1 MPEPGL
7 AAGVGESEEFP
18 MDYDFEQ
25 FFDDSLDLF
34 CIASPDGYFKRV
46 NPSFERILGWST
58 EELLSRPFLEFVHPD
73 DVAATVREVERLG
86 EGIPTVAFENRYR
99 CEDGTY
105 RYFSWTA
112 HPDAGT
118 GLLYA
123 IARDVTELRRAR
135 ERFRI
140 ALEASPTAML
150 MMGSDGRIAMVNH
163 AAEDLFGYEG
173 KELLGEPL
181 EILVPERYRAGHPAL
196 RAEFADEPAARSMG
210 AGRDL
215 TALRKD
221 GSEVHVEIGLSP
233 METEDKSFVLAAVR
247 DRTERLRAAN
257 ELRRSNEELENFARV
272 ASHDLQEPLRM
283 VAGYAQLLSTRYG
296 EQLDETA
303 REYMRHAV
311 EGVDRMQELIQGL
324 LAYAR
329 VQLAAGDP
337 EAVDLGEAVDWARA
351 NLQTAITESSAVLSV
366 SRLPTVEGERLQLGQ
381 LFQNLIGN
389 AIKFRGQEPPHI
401 EITATRRDADWEF
414 AVRDN
419 GIGIEEEDGEHVF
432 EMFNR
437 LHTADDVEGTG
448 IGLAVCRRIVERH
461 EGRMWLE
468 SVPGEGTTFFFTL
481 PA

>member
-1 MPEPGL
+1 
-7 AAGVGESEEFP
+7 

-58 EELLSRPFLEFVHPD
+58 EELLSRPFLEFIHPD
-73 DVAATVREVERLG
+73 DVDATVTEVERLG
-86 EGIPTVAFENRYR
+86 EGIPTIAFDNRYR
-99 CEDGTY
+99 CADGSY

-112 HPDAGT
+112 HPDPAT

-123 IARDVTELRRAR
+123 IARDVTESRRQR

-140 ALEASPTAML
+140 ALEASPTAIL
-150 MMGSDGRIAMVNH
+150 MMRADGAIALLNH
-163 AAEDLFGYEG
+163 AAE
-173 KELLGEPL
+173 ELLGYGSEELSGKPV
-181 EILVPERYRAGHPAL
+181 EVLVPERFRGRHPSLRAGFAENPDS
-196 RAEFADEPAARSMG
+196 RAMG

-215 TALRKD
+215 TALRRD

-233 METEDKSFVLAAVR
+233 MKTEDETFVLAAVR

-257 ELRRSNEELENFARV
+257 ELKRSNEELENFARV

-283 VAGYAQLLSTRYG
+283 VAGYTQLLATRYG
-296 EQLDETA
+296 GQLDETA
-303 REYMRHAV
+303 DEYMRHAV
-311 EGVDRMQELIQGL
+311 EGASRMQELIQGL
-324 LAYAR
+324 LTYSR
-329 VQLAAGDP
+329 VQLAAGER
-337 EAVDLGEAVDWARA
+337 EAVDLGEAVDWALA
-351 NLQTAITESSAVLSV
+351 NLQTAITESGAELTVGH
-366 SRLPTVEGERLQLGQ
+366 LPTVEGERLQFGQ

-389 AIKFRGQEPPHI
+389 AIKFRGEKPPHI
-401 EITATRRDADWEF
+401 EITVTRRDADWEF
-414 AVRDN
+414 AVSDN
-419 GIGIEEEDGEHVF
+419 GIGIEEEDGERVF

-437 LHTADDVEGTG
+437 LHTAREVEGTG